1 MLLLGPFAV
10 PWALLILLAA
20 LQFGSWLAH
29 KLAAIHQLELKQ
41 HVYWLCT
48 AGLVAARL
56 GFVLQYPQAYAN
68 DLLSV
73 LDIRDSG
80 WSASTG
86 FAAATLYTLSFWLRA
101 QYRVGQA
108 LMLGVATTALIWWA
122 GLAIVQQFSA
132 PPSALPAWSTLNLQ
146 GDHVSFAALQGK
158 PVVVNLW
165 ASWCPPCVR
174 EMPVLVQAQQ
184 AYPDVQFIWLN
195 QQEAAATVARFASL
209 HGIPAV
215 QTWLDAQGFMP
226 QHTGQNGLPTTLFYD
241 AAGQLQAVRNG
252 ELSAAS
258 LQHYLQQIP
267 R

>member
-1 MLLLGPFAV
+1 MLQLGPFAV

-29 KLAAIHQLELKQ
+29 KLAAVHQLELKQ
-41 HVYWLCT
+41 HVYWLCN
-48 AGLVAARL
+48 AGLVVARL

-73 LDIRDSG
+73 LDIRDGG

-86 FAAATLYTLSFWLRA
+86 FAAATLYAVSFWLRA

-108 LMLGVATTALIWWA
+108 LVLGVATTALIWWA
-122 GLAIVQQFSA
+122 GLAIVQHFSA
-132 PPSALPAWSTLNLQ
+132 SPSALPAWSTLNLQ
-146 GDHVSFAALQGK
+146 GDHVSFAALQGQ
-158 PVVVNLW
+158 
-165 ASWCPPCVR
+165 
-174 EMPVLVQAQQ
+174 PVLVQAQQ